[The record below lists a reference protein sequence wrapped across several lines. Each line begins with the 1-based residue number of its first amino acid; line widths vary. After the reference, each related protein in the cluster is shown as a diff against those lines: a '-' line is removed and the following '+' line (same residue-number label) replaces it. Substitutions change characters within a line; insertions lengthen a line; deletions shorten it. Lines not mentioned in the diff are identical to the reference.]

1 MISRTPPG
9 ARGSAVVTESIVIG
23 WVEFLRGDER
33 LKAELRRD
41 GVWTCAANAE
51 LAEILNRYC
60 SPNERPHDEERFG
73 HDELIAA
80 AHRLR
85 GVAWL
90 GEDSVSTGDI

>member
-1 MISRTPPG
+1 MPD
-9 ARGSAVVTESIVIG
+9 VTVIG
-23 WVEFLRGDER
+23 WVEFLRGDDR

-41 GVWTCAANAE
+41 GLWTCAQNAE

-60 SPNERPHDEERFG
+60 APVERSDDDDRFG

-80 AHRLR
+80 AHKLR

-90 GEDSVSTGDI
+90 GEDSVTTGDL